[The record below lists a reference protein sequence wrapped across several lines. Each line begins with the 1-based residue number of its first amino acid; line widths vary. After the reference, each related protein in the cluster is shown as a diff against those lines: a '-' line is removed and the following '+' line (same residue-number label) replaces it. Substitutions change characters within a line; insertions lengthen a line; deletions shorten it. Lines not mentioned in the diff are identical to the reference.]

1 MGLFIFV
8 PNSGIHQHPVLVL
21 QVEDDRRKTHCVSL
35 SPARGQARNLL
46 AGSSAGPEKALLAAG
61 FTARQ
66 RSGGSNARKGVVGWS
81 VNRIATPPTG
91 APRTAPIDAIPRAP
105 TLPGMTLTSYPELMK
120 LPDRQKLALADALW
134 QAGISDAT
142 PIAAKQKKLLDT
154 RWAVYRAGKT
164 KRITLEELDR
174 RLAKS

>member
-1 MGLFIFV
+1 
-8 PNSGIHQHPVLVL
+8 
-21 QVEDDRRKTHCVSL
+21 
-35 SPARGQARNLL
+35 
-46 AGSSAGPEKALLAAG
+46 
-61 FTARQ
+61 
-66 RSGGSNARKGVVGWS
+66 
-81 VNRIATPPTG
+81 
-91 APRTAPIDAIPRAP
+91 
-105 TLPGMTLTSYPELMK
+105 MTLTSYPELMK